1 MPEEKKPIFP
11 QKSEVDKVQADRH
24 EFLAREFANITPEFM
39 EYGKMKLL
47 AKKHHFMIK
56 DDEIIYLSDDK
67 IAVNEV
73 YKSEEPNMQITI
85 TALLEEKFVFDPF
98 GTDKLQLVCN
108 KAKFK

>member
-1 MPEEKKPIFP
+1 MPEEKKPILG
-11 QKSEVDKVQADRH
+11 QKSGEDKILADRR
-24 EFLAREFANITPEFM
+24 EFLEREFANTTPEFL

-47 AKKHHFMIK
+47 AKKHHFMVLG
-56 DDEIIYLSDDK
+56 DEIIYLSVDK

-73 YKSEEPNMQITI
+73 YKSEEPNLQITI
-85 TALLEEKFVFDPF
+85 TVLLEEKYVFDPF